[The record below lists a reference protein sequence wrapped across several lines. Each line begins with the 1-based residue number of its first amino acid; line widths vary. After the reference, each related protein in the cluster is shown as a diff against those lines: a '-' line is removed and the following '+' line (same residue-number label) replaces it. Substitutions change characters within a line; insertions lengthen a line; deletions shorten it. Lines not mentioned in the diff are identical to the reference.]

1 MFDLWKAC
9 MSQLLNYESR
19 SGQEVLGVCRQT
31 TEMGWRLRLG
41 GCPIGYAWMIV
52 WNNVYI

>member
-1 MFDLWKAC
+1 